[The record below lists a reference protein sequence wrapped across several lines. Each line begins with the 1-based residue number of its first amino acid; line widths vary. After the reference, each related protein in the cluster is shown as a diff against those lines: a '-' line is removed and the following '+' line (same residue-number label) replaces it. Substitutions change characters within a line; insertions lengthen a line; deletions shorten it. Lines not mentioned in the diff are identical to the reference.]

1 MSPKSRERTI
11 EEVVKVKFE
20 ANVVLAIIFGC
31 MVVSC
36 NARHNNSQAQKWP
49 ETVNVSGASCDVSL
63 TYSAPVRF
71 RGVCR
76 TMVEIVDSCLQK
88 RNSVNFVA
96 LPDDAQ
102 LNSCRKMRPEVD
114 FFPEASFHEDYEK
127 IAMLHS
133 AKKHLQ
139 SLTWA
144 EANSSGIGR
153 KNFDALKTREMSL
166 LIGLDFHR
174 FDAQTRQDQFQA
186 IFALPDTRNDV
197 GLILGEDG
205 SKIEW
210 GLRIVD

>member
-1 MSPKSRERTI
+1 MKLEM
-11 EEVVKVKFE
+11 
-20 ANVVLAIIFGC
+20 NVVLTIIFSC
-31 MVVSC
+31 VVVGC
-36 NARHNNSQAQKWP
+36 NARLNGSPAQKWP
-49 ETVNVSGASCDVSL
+49 ETVKVTGSSCSVSL
-63 TYSAPVRF
+63 TYAAPVEF

-76 TMVEIVDSCLQK
+76 TTVDIVDDCRRK
-88 RNSVNFVA
+88 RNASNFVA
-96 LPDDAQ
+96 LPDNAHP
-102 LNSCRKMRPEVD
+102 NSCRMMRPKVD

-133 AKKHLQ
+133 AKEHLQ

-186 IFALPDTRNDV
+186 IFALPDSRNDV